1 MGRNGTSRQADNL
14 AAMRTRDRDAAAVN
28 ADFFATGQHACDSA
42 RLDTFQL
49 IWAAIDREVRG
60 VERLLDVGNG
70 GVFGYDTSA
79 VGEIVALDL
88 FLDRLPPSRFPAN
101 VTPRRGNA
109 LDLDEPDAHYDAV
122 LEALLYHH
130 LVGAEPEDMVANVRR
145 AIAEASRVL
154 KPGGRLIVAE
164 SCVPRWFYAIEKPL
178 YRPLVMLSRTRL
190 LGGHPP
196 TIQIPFELL
205 VSLVGERLEVD
216 SSYEIP
222 PGRWTT
228 QFGRRWPT
236 ALTPAR
242 AYMVVGRKPS

>member
-1 MGRNGTSRQADNL
+1 MRARERDT
-14 AAMRTRDRDAAAVN
+14 AALN
-28 ADFFATGQHACDSA
+28 ADFFAAGQHARDSA

-49 IWAAIDREVRG
+49 IWAAIERELG
-60 VERLLDVGNG
+60 AVERLLDVGNG
-70 GVFGYDTSA
+70 GVFGYDTAA

-101 VTPRRGNA
+101 VTLRTGDA

-130 LVGAEPEDMVANVRR
+130 LVGADAEGMVANVRR

-178 YRPLVMLSRTRL
+178 FRPLVALSRTRL

-205 VSLVGERLEVD
+205 VALVGERLEVD
-216 SSYEIP
+216 SAYKIP

-236 ALTPAR
+236 VLTPAR
-242 AYMVVGRKPS
+242 AFMVVGRKPS

>member
-1 MGRNGTSRQADNL
+1 VSDGRRPDNV
-14 AAMRTRDRDAAAVN
+14 AAMRVRERDTTAVN
-28 ADFFATGQHACDSA
+28 ADFFASGQHARDSA

-49 IWAAIDREVRG
+49 IWAAIERELG
-60 VERLLDVGNG
+60 AVERLLDVGNG

-79 VGEIVALDL
+79 IEEIVAVDL
-88 FLDRLPPSRFPAN
+88 FLDRLPPSRFPVN
-101 VTPRRGNA
+101 VTPRRGDA
-109 LDLDEPDAHYDAV
+109 LALDEPDAHYDAV

-130 LVGAEPEDMVANVRR
+130 LVGADPEGMVANVRR

-154 KPGGRLIVAE
+154 KPGGRLIAVE
-164 SCVPRWFYAIEKPL
+164 SCVPSWFYAIEKPL
-178 YRPLVMLSRTRL
+178 FRPLVALSRTPL

-205 VSLVGERLEVD
+205 VALVAERLEVD
-216 SSYEIP
+216 SAYRIP

-242 AYMVVGRKPS
+242 TFIVVGRKPG